1 MMLDSAVAQ
10 LNCDA
15 TCVSTCTAAAL
26 TIDAK
31 ARCLDTCLCYA
42 TPAVTVPAT
51 PVVAPATPVVA
62 PATPVVTPVAAP
74 ATPVV
79 EPVVAPVVTP
89 VAQEAAPVAADAAAT
104 PVVVDAEPVEAGAA
118 QALFLNEANLVHT
131 ATGALSGAFLV
142 ALILVLITLVGAAF
156 LHLQEKKDIV
166 NKAQSWVSG
175 FRKTAASSEN
185 EEYLLIK

>member
-1 MMLDSAVAQ
+1 MEFQMMLDSAVAQ

-31 ARCLDTCLCYA
+31 ARCLETCLCYA

-51 PVVAPATPVVA
+51 PVVAPATPVV
-62 PATPVVTPVAAP
+62 TPVAAP
-74 ATPVV
+74 VETPAA
-79 EPVVAPVVTP
+79 APVV
-89 VAQEAAPVAADAAAT
+89 QEAAPVAADAAAT

-118 QALFLNEANLVHT
+118 QALFLSEANLVHT

-166 NKAQSWVSG
+166 KKAQSWVSG